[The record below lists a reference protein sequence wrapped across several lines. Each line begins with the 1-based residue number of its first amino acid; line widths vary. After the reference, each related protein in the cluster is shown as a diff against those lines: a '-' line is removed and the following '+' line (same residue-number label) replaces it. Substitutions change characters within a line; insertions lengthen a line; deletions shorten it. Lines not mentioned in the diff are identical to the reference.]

1 VDSQPQI
8 KTVVLAFFG
17 NYFLTTPYAADQVIN
32 HTGSGWFVLSGAP
45 GQGGSRAELFFSGLD
60 QAIAHLEQA
69 HKQIVVLIDLP
80 EFPFLPRDCYRRQ
93 DTSACILP
101 RSSVDARQ
109 AESRAIIAKLQHAHP
124 GIRVFDPLERFCP
137 DSRCIYTEA
146 GQVLYEDSNH
156 LSHYGSDRYAEVFS
170 RWLTSR

>member
-1 VDSQPQI
+1 
-8 KTVVLAFFG
+8 VL
-17 NYFLTTPYAADQVIN
+17 
-32 HTGSGWFVLSGAP
+32 
-45 GQGGSRAELFFSGLD
+45 
-60 QAIAHLEQA
+60 
-69 HKQIVVLIDLP
+69 LIDLP
-80 EFPFLPRDCYRRQ
+80 EFPFLPRDCYRRP
-93 DTSACILP
+93 DTSGCILP
-101 RSSVDARQ
+101 RSAVDARQ
-109 AESRAIIAKLQHAHP
+109 AEYREIIAKLQRAHP